1 MTTSV
6 VKTAIDIGPAENK
19 SFVNTKR
26 HREQRKIY
34 PLRTYFAIRQMGRT
48 TTMGDTISNASGIA
62 VLFNV
67 LRWRSHMYIDTIPSW
82 CRATVTLR
90 CGVRGGSHTD
100 TDYTNYISLGI
111 VNVSITGILTWYYI
125 DVVNFAVV
133 TSSTVCCGEHVTVG
147 TGILSHKR
155 QCL

>member
-34 PLRTYFAIRQMGRT
+34 SLRTYFAIRQMRRT
-48 TTMGDTISNASGIA
+48 TTVDASSIA
-62 VLFNV
+62 VLFCV
-67 LRWRSHMYIDTIPSW
+67 LRWRIHMYIDTIPSW

-125 DVVNFAVV
+125 DVVNFTVV
-133 TSSTVCCGEHVTVG
+133 TSRTVCCGQHVTVG